1 MYNDE
6 KLKIYRKNLRNNMP
20 HPEQVIWYYLRNRQ
34 ISGYKFRR
42 QYSIGKYILDF
53 YCTELKLAIEIDG
66 DSHFSQVSS
75 SNDQIR
81 TQYLM
86 TNKIQVLR
94 FDNMEINTNIF
105 GVLSKIVKYLP

>member
-1 MYNDE
+1 MYNDK
-6 KLKIYRKNLRNNMP
+6 KLKSYRKNLRNNMP
-20 HPEQVIWYYLRNRQ
+20 KPEQVIWYYLRNRQ

-66 DSHFSQVSS
+66 DSHFNQIAS
-75 SNDQIR
+75 SNDKIR

-86 TNKIQVLR
+86 DNGIQVLR

-105 GVLSKIVKYLP
+105 GALSKIVKYLP